1 MKTVK
6 RWTEKEFNT
15 LRKLHKKGLD
25 SREIGD
31 IMGRSYYS
39 VSKKIS
45 LLGLANGKSV
55 VTTPKKVKDI
65 VSVPPIVKGIP
76 RIESMVEKVK
86 AKAKASG
93 YSVIDEETPGE
104 TILEKTDKGG
114 KVKDKA
120 KAMTKV
126 ARQIARSNG
135 KRITMAMFFVEDF

>member
-1 MKTVK
+1 MKKVK

-39 VSKKIS
+39 ISKKIS
-45 LLGLANGKSV
+45 ILGLGNGKSV
-55 VTTPKKVKDI
+55 GNVPKRVKDV
-65 VSVPPIVKGIP
+65 VSVPTVVKGIP
-76 RIESMVEKVK
+76 RIESMVERVK

-104 TILEKTDKGG
+104 AILERTDNGG

-126 ARQIARSNG
+126 ARQIARANG